1 MSTKE
6 NVTRKLRAI
15 LSADVKGYSLLM
27 SDDEAFTIKTLKSY
41 RTLMSEHIEKHTGRI
56 VDASGDNLLAEFASA
71 VDAVECAVEIQK
83 NLKEKNEDLPLD
95 KRLEF
100 RIGVNIADVIQ
111 DGDSLYGE
119 GVNIAARIEGL
130 AEAGGICIS
139 RNAYD
144 QVKDKVQ
151 LGFEYL
157 GGHNVKNIREPIRVY
172 KVLMESDTP
181 TDLAIKPLDIP
192 VTPSI
197 AVLPFVNMS
206 GDTEQDYFSDG
217 ITEEIITS
225 LSKLPKMFVI
235 ASNSSFTYKGM
246 PIKVQKVS
254 EELGVR
260 YVLEGSVRKA
270 GTQIRI
276 TAQLVD
282 AVTGRHLWAERYDRN
297 MGDVFALQDEISMEI
312 LNAIELKLTE
322 GEQALLFRK
331 GTSSLQVYLKFLQA
345 VQYIRN
351 QNPEDNFRAR
361 QILEEVISLD
371 PNYAIAYRQLGTT
384 HIMDVWLDTSKSHI
398 DSFKKAE
405 VLIKKAMDLDATEG
419 SAYSLLGNI
428 RIFQK
433 DWDTGI
439 ELMQHAVELEP
450 NGAECHAYLGMGLK
464 WAERAEDAIVILKKA
479 IRLNPIP
486 PSWYLYNL
494 AAVYS
499 GTGQYEKAIIY
510 AKKAV
515 QISPDLIFSHIYL
528 TQCYGF
534 AGQEKEAQ
542 AEVKEVLRIKPNFSL
557 DRYSKTLPYK
567 DPNTKKRVLETL
579 RYAGLK

>member
-1 MSTKE
+1 MTDEGFK
-6 NVTRKLRAI
+6 RKLAAI
-15 LSADVKGYSLLM
+15 LSADVEGYSRLM
-27 SDDEAFTIKTLKSY
+27 GEDEEATV
-41 RTLMSEHIEKHTGRI
+41 RTLTAYREVFTSLIQQHNGQ
-56 VDASGDNLLAEFASA
+56 VLDSPGDNLLAEFASV
-71 VDAVECAVEIQK
+71 VDAVQCAVAVQKEIKARNDELTENRRMQ
-83 NLKEKNEDLPLD
+83 
-95 KRLEF
+95 F
-100 RIGVNIADVIQ
+100 RIGINLGDVIQ
-111 DGDSLYGE
+111 EEARIYGD

-139 RNAYD
+139 RNTYD

-151 LGFEYL
+151 LSFEYL
-157 GGHNVKNIREPIRVY
+157 GEHNVKNIKEPIRVY
-172 KVLMESDTP
+172 KVLTESDTP
-181 TDLAIKPLDIP
+181 ADLAIKPLDIP
-192 VTPSI
+192 ATPSI

-235 ASNSSFTYKGM
+235 ASNSSFAYKGK

-260 YVLEGSVRKA
+260 YILEGSVRKA
-270 GTQIRI
+270 GPQIRI

-282 AVTGRHLWAERYDRN
+282 AVTGGHLWAERYDRK
-297 MGDVFALQDEISMEI
+297 MDDIFALQDEITMEI

-322 GEQALLFRK
+322 GEQALLYRK
-331 GTSSLQVYLKFLQA
+331 GTSSLQVYLKFSQA

-351 QNPEDNFRAR
+351 QNPEDNYRAR

-371 PNYAIAYRQLGTT
+371 PNYGIAYRFLGST

-398 DSFKKAE
+398 DSLKKAE

-433 DWDTGI
+433 NWDTGI

-464 WAERAEDAIVILKKA
+464 WADRDEDAIVILKKA

-486 PSWYLYNL
+486 PAWYVYNI

-515 QISPDLIFSHIYL
+515 QISPDLIFTHIYL

-534 AGQEKEAQ
+534 AEQKKEAQ
-542 AEVKEVLRIKPNFSL
+542 AQAKEVLRIKPNFLL

-567 DPNTKKRVLETL
+567 NLNTKKMVLEIL